1 MQSTID
7 KIKEI
12 VTEAMNKEDII
23 VCSVSYEKENNYNF
37 LKIVLDK
44 VNGIDLDTIVEATN
58 IINPLLDEYDLI
70 SEEYVLD
77 IDLDIFSKDMDY
89 IPYDFRIDKIKK
101 LIENAK
107 VITIAT
113 SPYFIEQ
120 DYAIKV
126 LKELFNC
133 DIIE

>member
-1 MQSTID
+1 MQSTIE

-12 VTEAMNKEDII
+12 VTEAMNKGDII

-70 SEEYVLD
+70 SDEYILD
-77 IDLDIFSKDMDY
+77 ISSKE
-89 IPYDFRIDKIKK
+89 RG
-101 LIENAK
+101 
-107 VITIAT
+107 
-113 SPYFIEQ
+113 
-120 DYAIKV
+120 
-126 LKELFNC
+126 
-133 DIIE
+133 

>member
-1 MQSTID
+1 MQSAIE

-77 IDLDIFSKDMDY
+77 ISSKE
-89 IPYDFRIDKIKK
+89 RG
-101 LIENAK
+101 
-107 VITIAT
+107 
-113 SPYFIEQ
+113 
-120 DYAIKV
+120 
-126 LKELFNC
+126 
-133 DIIE
+133 

>member
-1 MQSTID
+1 MQSTIE

-23 VCSVSYEKENNYNF
+23 VYSVSYEKENNYNF

-77 IDLDIFSKDMDY
+77 ISSKE
-89 IPYDFRIDKIKK
+89 RG
-101 LIENAK
+101 
-107 VITIAT
+107 
-113 SPYFIEQ
+113 
-120 DYAIKV
+120 
-126 LKELFNC
+126 
-133 DIIE
+133 

>member
-1 MQSTID
+1 MQSTIE

-12 VTEAMNKEDII
+12 VTDAIYNEDII

-77 IDLDIFSKDMDY
+77 ISSKE
-89 IPYDFRIDKIKK
+89 RG
-101 LIENAK
+101 
-107 VITIAT
+107 
-113 SPYFIEQ
+113 
-120 DYAIKV
+120 
-126 LKELFNC
+126 
-133 DIIE
+133 

>member
-1 MQSTID
+1 MQSTIE

-44 VNGIDLDTIVEATN
+44 VNGIGLDTIVEATN

-77 IDLDIFSKDMDY
+77 ISSKE
-89 IPYDFRIDKIKK
+89 RG
-101 LIENAK
+101 
-107 VITIAT
+107 
-113 SPYFIEQ
+113 
-120 DYAIKV
+120 
-126 LKELFNC
+126 
-133 DIIE
+133 

>member
-1 MQSTID
+1 MQSTIE

-23 VCSVSYEKENNYNF
+23 VCSVSYEKESNYNF

-77 IDLDIFSKDMDY
+77 ISSKE
-89 IPYDFRIDKIKK
+89 RG
-101 LIENAK
+101 
-107 VITIAT
+107 
-113 SPYFIEQ
+113 
-120 DYAIKV
+120 
-126 LKELFNC
+126 
-133 DIIE
+133 